1 VCVCENCKDLKQ
13 FPRVLS
19 ELKMQYIADPTEEEE
34 ARGDDVYFSVKIIPH
49 GERNTPHFGTR

>member
-1 VCVCENCKDLKQ
+1 
-13 FPRVLS
+13 
-19 ELKMQYIADPTEEEE
+19 MQYIADPTEEEE